1 MRRAEQA
8 EQAEPRKGEDGGSGR
23 LFLVPER
30 TCSHTMTLLQASV
43 VVAALVLVVRA
54 GRVLTISGANFS
66 SPNGLVQ
73 ASMGGADARTRCSTE
88 AVWVVTVPQ
97 GLGPPR
103 SLLLTIETEV
113 GTSNAHFVSCR

>member
-1 MRRAEQA
+1 
-8 EQAEPRKGEDGGSGR
+8 
-23 LFLVPER
+23 
-30 TCSHTMTLLQASV
+30 MTLLQASVV

-113 GTSNAHFVSCR
+113 GTSNAHFVSYG